1 MKLGLFGAC
10 SGICADPGIAARL
23 ARSAEAL
30 GFESLWTGEH
40 IVLPDPHQPPSP
52 SPPETPFLDSA
63 VALTFAAAHTAR
75 VKLGTGIVILPQ
87 RNPLVLAKEMV
98 SLDVLSNGRLIL
110 GVASGY
116 LHQEFAALG
125 IPFSGRGPRT
135 DEYIDAI
142 REMWTAEKP
151 KFDGRYVK
159 FADVNAQ
166 PRPVQK
172 PTPPFVIGGQSA
184 PAYRRAL
191 ERGDGWYGFNL
202 DLAATKRCLAEIDA
216 ERLKVRRPDHLGDLE
231 ISITPPFG
239 TGFDDLKRYRDL
251 GVDRVIPIGF
261 AGEADDIVRM
271 VEATAEAMIVRS

>member
-1 MKLGLFGAC
+1 MHVGFFGINV
-10 SGICADPGIAARL
+10 GICAEPVVLGRVARAAE
-23 ARSAEAL
+23 EA

-40 IVLPDPHQPPSP
+40 IVLPDPHEPPSP
-52 SPPETPFLDSA
+52 MPPETPFLDSA
-63 VALTFAAAHTAR
+63 VALTFAAARTTR
-75 VKLGTGIVILPQ
+75 IKLGTGIVILPQ
-87 RNPLVLAKEMV
+87 RNPLVLAKEMA

-142 REMWTAEKP
+142 REIWAGDKP
-151 KFDGRYVK
+151 RFSGRYVK
-159 FADVNAQ
+159 FSNVDAQ

-172 PTPPFVIGGQSA
+172 PSPPFVIGGQSA

-191 ERGDGWYGFNL
+191 ERGNGWYGFSL
-202 DLAATKRCLAEIDA
+202 DLDATKKCLADIDK
-216 ERLKVRRPDHLGDLE
+216 ERAAAKRPAALGKLE

-239 TGFDDLKRYRDL
+239 TSTDDMRRYRDV
-251 GVDRVIPIGF
+251 GVDRLIPIGF
-261 AGEADDIVRM
+261 GGELKDILRTI
-271 VEATAEAMIVRS
+271 EETAKALI

>member
-1 MKLGLFGAC
+1 MKIGFFGINVGAC
-10 SGICADPGIAARL
+10 AEPVVLERVART
-23 ARSAEAL
+23 AEAA
-30 GFESLWTGEH
+30 GYESLWTGEH
-40 IVLPDPHQPPSP
+40 IVLPDPHQAPSP

-98 SLDVLSNGRLIL
+98 SVDVLSNGRLIL

-125 IPFSGRGPRT
+125 VPFSGRGPRT

-151 KFDGRYVK
+151 KFEGRYVK
-159 FADVNAQ
+159 FAEVNAQ
-166 PRPVQK
+166 PRPIQR

-191 ERGDGWYGFNL
+191 ERGHGVRACAIFPVDFAENFRGRPARAGAVQNRTQGGWPGCRRAVAHVAGPVGSGGFSSR
-202 DLAATKRCLAEIDA
+202 ASR
-216 ERLKVRRPDHLGDLE
+216 
-231 ISITPPFG
+231 
-239 TGFDDLKRYRDL
+239 
-251 GVDRVIPIGF
+251 
-261 AGEADDIVRM
+261 
-271 VEATAEAMIVRS
+271 

>member
-1 MKLGLFGAC
+1 LRDPRFSSAC
-10 SGICADPGIAARL
+10 RAH
-23 ARSAEAL
+23 AEAAGL
-30 GFESLWTGEH
+30 ESLWTASTSCC
-40 IVLPDPHQPPSP
+40 PTQHQPPSP
-52 SPPETPFLDSA
+52 SLRRDTFLDSA

-98 SLDVLSNGRLIL
+98 SVDVLSNGRLIL

-125 IPFSGRGPRT
+125 VPFNGRGPRT

-151 KFDGRYVK
+151 KFEGRYVK

-172 PTPPFVIGGQSA
+172 PTPPIVIGGQSA

-191 ERGDGWYGFNL
+191 ERGNGWYGSTSISL
-202 DLAATKRCLAEIDA
+202 PPRCSPRSTSARNA
-216 ERLKVRRPDHLGDLE
+216 PDNLGDPRSASRRLRHAST
-231 ISITPPFG
+231 ISKG
-239 TGFDDLKRYRDL
+239 T
-251 GVDRVIPIGF
+251 
-261 AGEADDIVRM
+261 
-271 VEATAEAMIVRS
+271 AT

>member
-1 MKLGLFGAC
+1 MKIGFFGINVGA
-10 SGICADPGIAARL
+10 CADPVVLERVV
-23 ARSAEAL
+23 RTAEAA

-40 IVLPDPHQPPSP
+40 IVLPDPHQAPSP

-98 SLDVLSNGRLIL
+98 SVDVLSNGRLIL

-125 IPFSGRGPRT
+125 VPFNGRGPRT

-151 KFDGRYVK
+151 KFEGRYVK
-159 FADVNAQ
+159 FADINAQ

-172 PTPPFVIGGQSA
+172 PTPPIVIGGQSA

-191 ERGDGWYGFNL
+191 ERGHGWYGFNL
-202 DLAATKRCLAEIDA
+202 DLQATRRCLADIDA
-216 ERLKVRRPDHLGDLE
+216 ERAKARRPDNLGDLE

-239 TGFDDLKRYRDL
+239 ASFDDLKRYRDL
-251 GVDRVIPIGF
+251 GVSRLIPICFVGD
-261 AGEADDIVRM
+261 ADDIMRT
-271 VEATAEAMIVRS
+271 VETIAEAMIVRS

>member
-1 MKLGLFGAC
+1 MKIGFFGINVGA
-10 SGICADPGIAARL
+10 CADPVVLERVART
-23 ARSAEAL
+23 AEAA

-98 SLDVLSNGRLIL
+98 SVDVLSNGRLIL

-125 IPFSGRGPRT
+125 IPFNGRGPRT

-151 KFDGRYVK
+151 RFEGRYVN

-166 PRPVQK
+166 PRPTQK
-172 PTPPFVIGGQSA
+172 PTPPIVIGGQSP

-191 ERGDGWYGFNL
+191 ARGNGWYGFNL
-202 DLAATKRCLAEIDA
+202 DLEATKRCLADIDA
-216 ERLKVRRPDHLGDLE
+216 ERSKVRRPDNLGDLE

-239 TGFDDLKRYRDL
+239 ASFEDLKRYRDV
-251 GVDRVIPIGF
+251 GVSRLIPICFIG
-261 AGEADDIVRM
+261 GVDDIVRT
-271 VEATAEAMIVRS
+271 VETIAEAMIVRN

>member
-1 MKLGLFGAC
+1 MKIGFFGINVGAC
-10 SGICADPGIAARL
+10 AEPATL
-23 ARSAEAL
+23 ARVAKTAEAA

-40 IVLPDPHQPPSP
+40 IVLPDPHEAPSP

-63 VALTFAAAHTAR
+63 VALTFAAAHTSR
-75 VKLGTGIVILPQ
+75 IRLGTGIVILPQ

-98 SLDVLSNGRLIL
+98 SVDVLSNGRLIL

-142 REMWTAEKP
+142 REMWTVEKP
-151 KFDGRYVK
+151 RFEGRYVK
-159 FADVNAQ
+159 FANVDAQ

-172 PTPPFVIGGQSA
+172 PTPPIVIGGQSP

-191 ERGDGWYGFNL
+191 QRGHGWYGFNL
-202 DLAATKRCLAEIDA
+202 DLEATRRCLEDIEK
-216 ERLKVRRPDHLGDLE
+216 ERAKVRRPDNLGPLE
-231 ISITPPFG
+231 ISITPSFG
-239 TGFDDLKRYRDL
+239 ASFDDMRRYRDL
-251 GVDRVIPIGF
+251 GVDRLIPIGF
-261 AGEADDIVRM
+261 VGEADAIVRM
-271 VEATAEAMIVRS
+271 IETTAEALIERS